1 MNYREVAKKLSR
13 LGCEEI
19 SRRGG
24 GSHRKWFNPVT
35 QKATVIPDW
44 NRNKAVDKTT
54 IIYNSKIILL

>member
-19 SRRGG
+19 LRRGG
-24 GSHRKWFNPVT
+24 GSHRKWFNLVT

-44 NRNKAVDKTT
+44 GGL
-54 IIYNSKIILL
+54 ILKISRDIA